1 MPKHQECFKNN
12 FFPEMPILRNV
23 HVYIFLNGIWS
34 FHYTVQL
41 FHSSKMHLG
50 FPERNANI
58 LSKNTRTAEF
68 YRNKKFRPNPG
79 EKACLVPTT
88 RLYLRHFSCMHMWMS
103 NYNISNLCAS

>member
-23 HVYIFLNGIWS
+23 HAYIFLNGIWS

-79 EKACLVPTT
+79 EKACLGTYNKVVSET
-88 RLYLRHFSCMHMWMS
+88 FFMHA
-103 NYNISNLCAS
+103 YVDVKL